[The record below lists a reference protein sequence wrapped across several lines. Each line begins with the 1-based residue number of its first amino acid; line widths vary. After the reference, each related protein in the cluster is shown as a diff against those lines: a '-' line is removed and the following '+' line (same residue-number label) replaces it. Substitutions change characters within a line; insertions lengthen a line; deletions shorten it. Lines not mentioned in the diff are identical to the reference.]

1 MTSTRLVTCD
11 VVRSGWRGY
20 AGGEARVEPSL
31 LSPHITRATRN
42 PQGVSQGQGAGAAA
56 LDWQS

>member
-1 MTSTRLVTCD
+1 MTSPRFVTCD

-20 AGGEARVEPSL
+20 AGGAARVERSR

-42 PQGVSQGQGAGAAA
+42 PQGVSQAQGAGAAV
-56 LDWQS
+56 LDWKS